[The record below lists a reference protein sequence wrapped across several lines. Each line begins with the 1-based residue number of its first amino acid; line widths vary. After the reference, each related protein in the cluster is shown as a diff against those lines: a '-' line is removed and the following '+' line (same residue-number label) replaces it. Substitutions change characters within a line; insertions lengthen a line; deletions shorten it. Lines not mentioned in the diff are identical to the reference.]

1 MDKLIYKDIP
11 KFTGN
16 GNYHFDVDLDYA
28 KKWLDEHIEKYG
40 LQLNPDFQRGNVW
53 TQKQKIAYIEFLIR
67 GGMTSRDIYFNH
79 PGWMNSFKGEFV
91 CVDGLQ
97 RLTSVLEFMNN
108 ELLVFDGHYLKDI
121 DKIPFMT
128 VTLKFHINDLKTRKE
143 VLKWYLEFNSGGTV
157 HTEAELDKVR
167 KMIEEEAT
175 K

>member
-11 KFTGN
+11 KFTGD
-16 GNYHFDVDLDYA
+16 GHYHFDVDLDYA
-28 KKWLDEHIEKYG
+28 NKWINEHIEKYG

-53 TQKQKIAYIEFLIR
+53 TEKQKIAYIEFLLR
-67 GGMTSRDIYFNH
+67 GGRSSRDIYFNH
-79 PGWMNSFKGEFV
+79 PGWMRDFEGDFV

-108 ELLVFDGHYLKDI
+108 KLPVFDGYYLDDI

-128 VTLKFHINDLKTRKE
+128 VTLKFHINDIRNRKE

-167 KMIEEEAT
+167 KMIEEEE
-175 K
+175 KK